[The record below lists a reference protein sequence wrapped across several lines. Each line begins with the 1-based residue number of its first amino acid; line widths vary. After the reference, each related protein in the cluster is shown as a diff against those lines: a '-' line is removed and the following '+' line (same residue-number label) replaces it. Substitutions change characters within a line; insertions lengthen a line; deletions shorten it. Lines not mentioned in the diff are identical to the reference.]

1 MGCGQEPVTTEPVT
15 SVDTAEP
22 APAEP
27 LTEPLSD
34 AALLR
39 RLTLDLN
46 GRLPTLE
53 ELQAVEA
60 DGSALD
66 GMVEELLYDDAFENR
81 LADWFAE
88 QWLSRVDDFNVGHND
103 YRLDDTKEYTFERA
117 VGDEPLRLMAY
128 IAANDL
134 PWTEVVES
142 DFTVVDNL
150 LLEVWPLVQADDLPA
165 SSIASLTPAR
175 YTDNRPAGGVIM
187 TNGQWWRYFSAPN
200 NYNRTRAAALSRLLL
215 CEDYLLRPISF
226 TSSTLLDRESLNE
239 ATRTETACVGCHATL
254 DPISSALFGFWWFD
268 LYDVAEMTSYHA
280 EREYLGEYYLELS
293 PAWFGEP
300 MDSPADLGPMISRD
314 PRFLTCAV
322 ETAAVALWRRDVLV
336 EDFAVLDTLTDTFED
351 GGMVFRD
358 LVRALVKT
366 EAYTAGTLL
375 DETEDAAAE
384 RFMTRRIMSV
394 EMMTDAVEQVTG
406 YRWTY
411 AGFDQMDND
420 SSGFRTLAG
429 GVDGVAVGQV
439 QRDPTLSRALVLKRL
454 SQAAA
459 WSIVQADLVEG
470 EGNLLVGITAET
482 SPEEG
487 VFTELLISLHRQLH
501 GTTPTQAQLD
511 ADEQLWQAVADTSGS
526 LVAWRSVISVLIRDP
541 AFWVY

>member
-1 MGCGQEPVTTEPVT
+1 M
-15 SVDTAEP
+15 TA
-22 APAEP
+22 
-27 LTEPLSD
+27 PLSEI
-34 AALLR
+34 ALLR
-39 RLTLDLN
+39 RMTLDLN

-53 ELQAVEA
+53 ELEAVES
-60 DGSALD
+60 DGAALED
-66 GMVEELLYDDAFENR
+66 VVEDLLYDEAFENR
-81 LADWFAE
+81 LSDWFAE
-88 QWLSRVDDFNVGHND
+88 QWLSRVDVFNVGHTD
-103 YRLDDTKEYTFERA
+103 YRLSDTQEYTFERA

-134 PWTEVVES
+134 PWTEIVEA
-142 DFTVVDNL
+142 DYTIVDTL
-150 LLEVWPLVQADDLPA
+150 LLDVWPLERADDLPA

-175 YTDNRPAGGVIM
+175 YTDDRPAGGVVM

-268 LYDVAEMTSYHA
+268 LYDSAEMTSYHA
-280 EREYLGEYYLELS
+280 EREYLGEYYLDLA

-300 MDSPADLGPMISRD
+300 MNSPADLGPMIARD

-322 ETAAVALWRRDVLV
+322 ETAAVALWRRDVQV
-336 EDFAVLDTLTDTFED
+336 EDFAVLDTVTDTFED

-358 LVRALVKT
+358 LVRALLQT

-375 DETEDAAAE
+375 DDTPDEEAE

-394 EMMTDAVEQVTG
+394 EMMADTVEQVTG
-406 YRWTY
+406 YRWMY
-411 AGFDQMDND
+411 SGFDQLDND
-420 SSGFRTLAG
+420 SNGFRTLAG

-439 QRDPTLSRALVLKRL
+439 QHDPTLSRALVLKRL
-454 SQAAA
+454 SQVAA
-459 WSIVQADLVEG
+459 WSIVQADLVNG
-470 EGNLLVGITAET
+470 EDNLLVGITQET
-482 SPEEG
+482 TPDEA
-487 VFTELLISLHRQLH
+487 VFTEVLIRLHRQLH
-501 GTTPTQAQLD
+501 GVTPTQEQLD
-511 ADEQLWQAVADTSGS
+511 DDIQLWQAVTDSAGS
-526 LVAWRSVISVLIRDP
+526 LSAWQSVISVLIRDP